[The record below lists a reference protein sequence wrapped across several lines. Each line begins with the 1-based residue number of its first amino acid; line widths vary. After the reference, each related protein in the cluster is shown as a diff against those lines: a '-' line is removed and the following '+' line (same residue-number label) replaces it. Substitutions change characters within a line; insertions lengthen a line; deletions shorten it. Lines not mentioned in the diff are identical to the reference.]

1 MVAILSNQR
10 DVILDAV
17 RGMYTAVAIAP
28 ERGFHFPTG
37 RPACEFVGYPA
48 ELLDAVPVTA
58 LESFAGVGY
67 PFAANVVRPGD
78 VVLDIGSGS
87 GTDVLIASRLV
98 GPAGKVYA
106 LDMTEA
112 MRRKLRANVDLAG
125 ATNVE
130 ILDGEAEAIPLP
142 DTSVTVVTSNGVL
155 NLIPDKPTSVAEI
168 YRVLRPGGRVQIAD
182 IVLATMP
189 SEACRSHPELWA
201 ECVVG
206 ATTES
211 NFLELF
217 RAAGFASV
225 DLLRRLDYFA
235 GSPSAETRKVAAS
248 FGAQAVVVRA
258 IKRDPST
265 GEYDGLASASHHRPR
280 RVEHRTGRLDV

>member
-17 RGMYTAVAIAP
+17 RAMYTAVATTP
-28 ERGFHFPTG
+28 EKGFHFPTG

-48 ELLDAVPVTA
+48 ELLDAVPATA

-67 PFAANVVRPGD
+67 PFAARVVRPGD

-112 MRRKLRANVDLAG
+112 MRDKLRATAELAG
-125 ATNVE
+125 AANVE
-130 ILDGEAEAIPLP
+130 ILDAQAEQIPLP
-142 DTSVTVVTSNGVL
+142 DASVDVVTSNGVL
-155 NLIPDKPTSVAEI
+155 NLVPDKPRAIAEI
-168 YRVLRPGGRVQIAD
+168 FRVLRPGGRVQIAD
-182 IVLATMP
+182 IALATEP

-206 ATTES
+206 ATTEGQ
-211 NFLELF
+211 FIELF
-217 RAAGFASV
+217 RAAGFRDVEVLS
-225 DLLRRLDYFA
+225 RLDYFSA
-235 GSPSAETRKVAAS
+235 SPSAETRKVAAS
-248 FGAQAVVVRA
+248 FGARTVVIRA
-258 IKRDPST
+258 LKP
-265 GEYDGLASASHHRPR
+265 E
-280 RVEHRTGRLDV
+280 